1 MAKLTKKDQGQIWTL
16 DVPNDR
22 IMYVRPYDNGTVA
35 VTYKWSD
42 EIKTVKCESISFS

>member
-1 MAKLTKKDQGQIWTL
+1 MAKLIKKDQGQLWTL

-22 IMYVRPYDNGTVA
+22 IMHVRPYDNGTVS

-42 EIKTVKCESISFS
+42 EIKTVKCESITFD